1 MQPNILTISGAK
13 YQVFSD
19 ENNVNLPAGS
29 VDVFALRRVF
39 SLAINSPKI
48 VNFADLQGFWA
59 INSCYISSP
68 QDSEIKVEI
77 VDSNGVTFF
86 TELLLRNQTPKAFPT
101 VIVNNT
107 VSLKLTAARSAI
119 NLVLIYLKPVHLAYS
134 KDF

>member
-1 MQPNILTISGAK
+1 MQPNVITVSGAK

-19 ENNVNLPAGS
+19 ENNVNLSAGN
-29 VDVFALRRVF
+29 VDIFALRRVF
-39 SLAINSPKI
+39 GLAINSPKI

-68 QDSEIKVEI
+68 QDSELKIEI
-77 VDSNGVTFF
+77 LDDQGVVFF
-86 TELLLRNQTPKAFPT
+86 TETLLRNQTPKTFPT
-101 VIVNNT
+101 VIVNNA

-119 NLVLIYLKPVHLAYS
+119 GLLLIYLKPLHLAYS